1 MKVVSKWNPNKRN
14 TNSNLGDYKT
24 VSKSVHFKKGVRFD
38 DRLSI
43 SFNVDY
49 DEINNS
55 TVRVVISAP
64 DKVLKS
70 LKIDSKGIFLKNKDF
85 ADKDISIVIDY

>member
-1 MKVVSKWNPNKRN
+1 MKVVSKWNANKRN

-24 VSKSVHFKKGVRFD
+24 VSKNVHFKKGVRFD

-43 SFNVDY
+43 SFNVNC
-49 DEINNS
+49 DEIDNS
-55 TVRVVISAP
+55 TVKVIISAP

-70 LKIDSKGIFLKNKDF
+70 LKVDSKGIFLKNKDF
-85 ADKDISIVIDY
+85 VDKDISIVIDY